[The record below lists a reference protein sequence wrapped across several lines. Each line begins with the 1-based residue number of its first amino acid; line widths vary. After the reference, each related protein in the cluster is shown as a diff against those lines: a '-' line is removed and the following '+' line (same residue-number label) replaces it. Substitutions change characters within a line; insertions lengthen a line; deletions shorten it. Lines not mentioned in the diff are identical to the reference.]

1 MELRKL
7 KMQSKHL
14 LITNFLCLCIL
25 VLSVLSIY
33 IGHYKMDFSVSL
45 IETMEFLLGK
55 RTKIGTGANVIL
67 NIRLPRTISAIIIG
81 AALSLSGITF
91 QTVFRNRLAAPDLLG
106 VSTGSC
112 VGAAVC
118 ILCGFSAIYVQLGSF
133 FCGLLTVALTYG
145 ISQFFKSE
153 NRFLLIL
160 SGVLMGG
167 LMTSLLGLIKYLA
180 NPETQLPA
188 IIYWTMGDISK
199 ISFYQLSLVIAPISI
214 CMIVMWVIS
223 WRLNFFSVNDE
234 TAISM
239 GTNIKVL
246 QAICIVSATL
256 LTASAVSIAG
266 TISWVGLAMPQVVR
280 LFVGV
285 NTKYTTRYSI
295 FAGSIFLLL
304 ADIFGRIISTAEIP
318 MSVLTGIPGIVIF
331 VLCIYQDNRNE
342 AYGIEN

>member
-1 MELRKL
+1 MELQKL
-7 KMQSKHL
+7 KMQSKHALTTFFL
-14 LITNFLCLCIL
+14 LICTL
-25 VLSVLSIY
+25 VLAILSMY
-33 IGHYKMDFSVSL
+33 VGHYEMDFTASL
-45 IETMEFLLGK
+45 IEAVKFILGS
-55 RTKIGTGANVIL
+55 RTEIGTGANVIL

-112 VGAAVC
+112 VGASIC
-118 ILCGFSAIYVQLGSF
+118 ILFGFSAIYIQLGSF
-133 FCGLLTVALTYG
+133 LCGLVTVALTYG
-145 ISQFFKSE
+145 ISRFFKSE
-153 NRFLLIL
+153 NRFSLIL
-160 SGVLMGG
+160 SGILVGG

-199 ISFYQLSLVIAPISI
+199 ISFEQLSLVIVPIAI
-214 CMIVMWVIS
+214 CTIIMWIIS

-246 QAICIVSATL
+246 QTICIISATL
-256 LTASAVSIAG
+256 LTACAVSIAG

-280 LFVGV
+280 LFTGA
-285 NTKYTTRYSI
+285 NAKYTIRYSI

-304 ADIFGRIISTAEIP
+304 ADIIGRVVSTAEIP
-318 MSVLTGIPGIVIF
+318 MSVLTGIPGIAIF
-331 VLCIYQDNRNE
+331 VLCIYLSNRNE
-342 AYGIEN
+342 AYGTRN